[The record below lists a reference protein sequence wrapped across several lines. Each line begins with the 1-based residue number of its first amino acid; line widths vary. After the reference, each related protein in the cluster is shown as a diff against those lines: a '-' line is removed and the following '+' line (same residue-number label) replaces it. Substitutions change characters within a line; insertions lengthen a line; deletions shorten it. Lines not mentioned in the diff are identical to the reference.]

1 MMLDKS
7 SEYRKFISWSLESTA
22 EVLGSKFP
30 DAAIWIMKPLRM
42 FKNLFSAFEQFVP
55 SSLTGVPDYMG
66 SYGGVATLDVL
77 LTGALQCLEERH
89 SGVIP
94 GGKDS
99 VSLSSLPVVLV
110 GFSKGCVALNQ
121 FVFEMGY
128 LFGGVDVKEHGDPE
142 AAQHSSIPKR
152 FPATPFNFSDVQKEK
167 ERSFLKRVTDWY
179 WLDAG
184 HSGSCGAW
192 VTIESLLQQFVRVGG
207 ATVHVHVTPH
217 QVRCPLRPWIGKEER
232 LFVDGLRQL
241 GCKVEEKLHFE
252 DLEVSLEN
260 HFRVLEKF

>member
-1 MMLDKS
+1 MLSTS
-7 SEYRKFISWSLESTA
+7 SESRKFNAWCLESTA
-22 EVLGSKFP
+22 EVLGSRFP

-42 FKNLFSAFEQFVP
+42 FRNLFSVFEQFVP

-66 SYGGVATLDVL
+66 SYGGVAALDAL

-94 GGKDS
+94 DGKDR

-121 FVFEMGY
+121 FVFEVGY

-142 AAQHSSIPKR
+142 SAQHLSKPKR
-152 FPATPFNFSDVQKEK
+152 FSDTPFNLSDVQKEK

-184 HSGSCGAW
+184 HSGSSGAW
-192 VTIESLLQQFVRVGG
+192 VTNESLLQHFLTLGG

-217 QVRCPLRPWIGKEER
+217 QVRCPQRPWIGEEER
-232 LFVDGLRQL
+232 LFVYRLRQL
-241 GCKVEEKLHFE
+241 GCRVEEKLHFE
-252 DLEVSLEN
+252 DLEVTLEN
-260 HFRVLEKF
+260 HFRVLEVF